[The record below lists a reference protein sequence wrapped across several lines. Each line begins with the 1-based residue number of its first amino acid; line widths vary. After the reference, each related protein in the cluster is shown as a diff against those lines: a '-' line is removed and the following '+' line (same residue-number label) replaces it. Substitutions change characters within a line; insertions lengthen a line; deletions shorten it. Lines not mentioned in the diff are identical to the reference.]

1 MVAILLLSMQISV
14 AAMLYHQTNATGLL
28 GGTFTPRMTTDPE
41 FIEFYVSPNSTF
53 TALAPYVRTGI
64 TSWNS
69 SAYEI
74 DLTETTSYSTSIC
87 DVKGYN
93 GNSSANEDKRNLLGY
108 TIVYCGSGAYGNN
121 VAYDDSSEIPSD
133 YSLSEIFINYAKF
146 PSSDLSSSAVQRK
159 LKVTAAHEM
168 GHVLG
173 LGHVTSMQYIM
184 YDEYNTSQP
193 DAPTTAEKSAVR
205 DLYNYR

>member
-28 GGTFTPRMTTDPE
+28 GGTFTPR
-41 FIEFYVSPNSTF
+41 
-53 TALAPYVRTGI
+53 
-64 TSWNS
+64 
-69 SAYEI
+69 
-74 DLTETTSYSTSIC
+74 
-87 DVKGYN
+87 
-93 GNSSANEDKRNLLGY
+93 
-108 TIVYCGSGAYGNN
+108 
-121 VAYDDSSEIPSD
+121 
-133 YSLSEIFINYAKF
+133 
-146 PSSDLSSSAVQRK
+146 LSSSAVQRK

>member
-1 MVAILLLSMQISV
+1 MRLTHWIDFFS
-14 AAMLYHQTNATGLL
+14 H
-28 GGTFTPRMTTDPE
+28 
-41 FIEFYVSPNSTF
+41 
-53 TALAPYVRTGI
+53 
-64 TSWNS
+64 NS
-69 SAYEI
+69 SVPAQMLMKAYEI